1 MFQVLSGSSAL
12 TQHWSSVPTQ
22 STSPVLQKASGRVE
36 WRPIQILDL
45 GCLMLLILGGTV
57 PILFPATG
65 TVGADFTPTGQLS
78 GFFRLL
84 YNGISASFLTYFFIS
99 AYRNRFQI
107 PTRFVS
113 ARFLCVFLAYAAG
126 SLLWGVSPLT
136 PTLIGLM
143 LLSGMLYFGV
153 YLFMQYPPQQ
163 LHTLLGFSFAI
174 LGAASILM
182 AVVLPRYGLDS
193 TGNSG
198 AWQGVF
204 GQKNQLG
211 TAMVFSLVCAL
222 TMPSKNRS
230 WRAALIAVSVIPLA
244 FSQSRES
251 WVAAAV
257 CLLAFGLTRG
267 VFRFGSRDRLFMVAA
282 AAVFSVAIGAV
293 IALNERAFLALMGR
307 NATFSG
313 RTKIWSAVLHLVAH
327 RPFLGYGLA
336 GAGGTTIWASVE
348 AATGWQFGSGRTH
361 SIYLDAL
368 FRFGLLGSAILLSAL
383 FLGVRHILKVL
394 ASGTAA
400 QIEFPMLL
408 LLGMLVCGIGG
419 HGLFEIPGVQLILF
433 FLALFMLDRQANPR
447 TYSRID

>member
-1 MFQVLSGSSAL
+1 MFQVLSGPSSL
-12 TQHWSSVPTQ
+12 TQHRSSARAQSAFSVPQNAEPT
-22 STSPVLQKASGRVE
+22 VK
-36 WRPIQILDL
+36 WNPIQIFDL
-45 GCLMLLILGGTV
+45 ACLMLLILGGTV

-78 GFFRLL
+78 GFFRVL
-84 YNGISASFLTYFFIS
+84 YNAISASFLIFFFIS
-99 AYRNRFQI
+99 GYRNRFQI
-107 PTRFVS
+107 PIRFAS
-113 ARFLCVFLAYAAG
+113 IRFLCAFVVYAAG

-136 PTLIGLM
+136 PTLGGLM
-143 LLSGMLYFGV
+143 LLTGMLIFAV

-163 LHTLLGFSFAI
+163 LHILLGDSFAI
-174 LGAASILM
+174 LAGSSILM
-182 AVVLPRYGLDS
+182 AVVLPQYGVDT
-193 TGNSG
+193 TGNNR

-211 TAMVFSLVCAL
+211 TAMVLSLVCAL
-222 TMPSKNRS
+222 TMPTKNRS
-230 WRAALIAVSVIPLA
+230 WRIALVAVTLIPLA

-251 WVAAAV
+251 WIAAAA
-257 CLLAFGLTRG
+257 CLLTFGLTRG
-267 VFRFGSRDRLFMVAA
+267 VFRFGSRDRLFMIAA
-282 AAVFSVAIGAV
+282 AAIFLVAIGAV
-293 IALNERAFLALMGR
+293 VALNEREFLALMGR

-313 RTKIWSAVLHLVAH
+313 RTKVWSAVLHLVAQ

-336 GAGGTTIWASVE
+336 GASGTTIWASVE
-348 AATGWQFGSGRTH
+348 AETGWRFGSGRTH
-361 SIYLDAL
+361 SIYLDSL
-368 FRFGLLGSAILLSAL
+368 FRFGLVGSAILLSAL

-433 FLALFMLDRQANPR
+433 FLALFMLDREANPR
-447 TYSRID
+447 TYLRAE